1 VAGAGCYDP
10 YVSKKPALGRGLS
23 ALIPSA
29 RPGRETG
36 GARTVPLALLDAN
49 RRQPRRRFDDDGLA
63 ELARSIAKTGILQP
77 VLVTREGERYRILA
91 GERRVRAA
99 RIAGLTDVPV
109 VVREGVADRD
119 HLLLAL
125 VENVQRRD
133 LTALEEAEAYRH
145 LREDFGLTQE
155 DVAERVGKDRATVAN
170 ALRLL
175 KLPASVR
182 EALDDGALTAG
193 HARAL
198 LALASAGDQE
208 ALAKEIA
215 RRGLSVRAVEARVA
229 ALARGGAAKRRR
241 RAVDADTRDAEVRLG
256 RALGTKVEIRR
267 KKRGGEVRIA
277 FYSEEELIGLF
288 EKLSG
293 GGAA

>member
-1 VAGAGCYDP
+1 M
-10 YVSKKPALGRGLS
+10 SRKPALGRGLS
-23 ALIPSA
+23 ALIPTA
-29 RPGRETG
+29 KPGREAG
-36 GARTVPLALLDAN
+36 GPRSLPLALLDVN
-49 RRQPRRRFDDDGLA
+49 RRQPRRKFDDEGIA

-99 RIAGLTDVPV
+99 RLAGLVEVPV
-109 VVREGVADRD
+109 FLREGVADRD

-133 LTALEEAEAYRH
+133 LTPLEEAEAYRH

-175 KLPASVR
+175 KLPVSVR
-182 EALDDGALTAG
+182 EALDAGALMAG

-198 LALASAGDQE
+198 LGLSSAADQE
-208 ALAKEIA
+208 ALAKEIV
-215 RRGLSVRAVEARVA
+215 RRGLPVRAVEARVA
-229 ALARGGAAKRRR
+229 ALAKGAAARRKRVRT
-241 RAVDADTRDAEVRLG
+241 VDADTRDAEVRLA

-288 EKLSG
+288 ERLSG
-293 GGAA
+293 GDGT

>member
-1 VAGAGCYDP
+1 MAR
-10 YVSKKPALGRGLS
+10 KTALGKGLA

-29 RPGRETG
+29 RPEREG
-36 GARTVPLALLDAN
+36 GAPRLLPLSLLDAN
-49 RRQPRRRFDDDGLA
+49 LRQPRRRFDDDGIA

-99 RIAGLTDVPV
+99 RKAGLLEVPV
-109 VVREGVADRD
+109 LVREGVAERD

-145 LREDFGLTQE
+145 LKDDFSLTQE

-170 ALRLL
+170 SLRLL
-175 KLPASVR
+175 KLAAPVR
-182 EALDDGALTAG
+182 EALENGEITAG

-198 LALASAGDQE
+198 LGLSSAGDQE
-208 ALAKEIA
+208 SLAKEIA
-215 RRGLSVRAVEARVA
+215 RRGLSVRAVELRVQ
-229 ALARGGAAKRRR
+229 ALAKGGAKKRKLRS
-241 RAVDADTRDAEVRLG
+241 VDADTRDAELRLG
-256 RALGTKVEIRR
+256 RALGTRVEIRR
-267 KKRGGEVRIA
+267 KKRSGEVRIA

-288 EKLSG
+288 ERLTG
-293 GGAA
+293 GGGR

>member
-1 VAGAGCYDP
+1 MRLLRFTAMP
-10 YVSKKPALGRGLS
+10 KKPALGRGLS
-23 ALIPSA
+23 ALIPSS
-29 RPGRETG
+29 RPERETG
-36 GARTVPLALLDAN
+36 PRTVPLALLDAN

-63 ELARSIAKTGILQP
+63 ELARSIGKTGILQP
-77 VLVTREGERYRILA
+77 VLVTREGDRYRILA

-99 RIAGLTDVPV
+99 RIAGLAEVPV
-109 VVREGVADRD
+109 VVREGVQDRD

-145 LREDFGLTQE
+145 LREDFALTQE

-182 EALDDGALTAG
+182 EALESGALTAG
-193 HARAL
+193 HARPL
-198 LALASAGDQE
+198 LALPSAADQE

-229 ALARGGAAKRRR
+229 ALLKGSTGKRRKGR
-241 RAVDADTRDAEVRLG
+241 SVDAETRDAEVRLG

-288 EKLSG
+288 ERLSG

>member
-1 VAGAGCYDP
+1 M
-10 YVSKKPALGRGLS
+10 SRKPALGRGLS
-23 ALIPSA
+23 ALIPTA
-29 RPGRETG
+29 KPGRES
-36 GARTVPLALLDAN
+36 GAPRTLPLALLDAN
-49 RRQPRRRFDDDGLA
+49 RRQPRRKFDDEGIT

-99 RIAGLTDVPV
+99 RQAGLLEVPV
-109 VVREGVADRD
+109 FVREGVADRD

-175 KLPASVR
+175 KLAAPVR
-182 EALDDGALTAG
+182 EALEGGQLTAG

-198 LALASAGDQE
+198 LALSSAADQE
-208 ALAKEIA
+208 ALAREIV
-215 RRGLSVRAVEARVA
+215 RRGLSVRAAEARVA
-229 ALARGGAAKRRR
+229 ALGKGAGGRKKKT
-241 RAVDADTRDAEVRLG
+241 RAVDADTRDAEVRLA

-267 KKRGGEVRIA
+267 RKRGGEVRIA

-288 EKLSG
+288 ERLSG
-293 GGAA
+293 GDGT

>member
-1 VAGAGCYDP
+1 
-10 YVSKKPALGRGLS
+10 VSKKRALGRGLS
-23 ALIPSA
+23 ALIPSG
-29 RPGRETG
+29 RPERETVG
-36 GARTVPLALLDAN
+36 TRTVPLALLDAN
-49 RRQPRRRFDDDGLA
+49 RRQPRRRFDDEGLA

-77 VLVTREGERYRILA
+77 VLVTREGDRYRILA

-99 RIAGLTDVPV
+99 RLAGLAEVPV
-109 VVREGVADRD
+109 FLREGVADRD

-133 LTALEEAEAYRH
+133 LTPLEEAGAYRH
-145 LREDFGLTQE
+145 LRDDFGLTQE

-175 KLPASVR
+175 KLPAAVR
-182 EALDDGALTAG
+182 EALERGALTAG

-198 LALASAGDQE
+198 LALPSAADQE
-208 ALAKEIA
+208 ALAKEIE

-229 ALARGGAAKRRR
+229 SLSKGDAAGGKKR

-288 EKLSG
+288 ERLSG

>member
-1 VAGAGCYDP
+1 MRLLRFAAMP
-10 YVSKKPALGRGLS
+10 KKPALGRGLS
-23 ALIPSA
+23 ALIPTS
-29 RPGRETG
+29 RPQRETG
-36 GARTVPLALLDAN
+36 GPRTVPVALLDAN
-49 RRQPRRRFDDDGLA
+49 RRQPRRRFDDDGLD

-99 RIAGLTDVPV
+99 RLAGLAEVPV
-109 VVREGVADRD
+109 LVREGVQDRD

-155 DVAERVGKDRATVAN
+155 GVAERVGKDRATVAN

-175 KLPASVR
+175 KLPATVR
-182 EALDDGALTAG
+182 EALESGALTAG

-198 LALASAGDQE
+198 LALSSAEDQE
-208 ALAKEIA
+208 VLAREIA

-229 ALARGGAAKRRR
+229 ALVKGGAAKRKKT

-256 RALGTKVEIRR
+256 RALGTRVEIRR

-288 EKLSG
+288 ERMTG

>member
-1 VAGAGCYDP
+1 M
-10 YVSKKPALGRGLS
+10 SRKPALGRGLS
-23 ALIPSA
+23 ALIPTA
-29 RPGRETG
+29 KPGREAG
-36 GARTVPLALLDAN
+36 GLRSVPLALLDAN
-49 RRQPRRRFDDDGLA
+49 KRQPRRRFDDDGLA
-63 ELARSIAKTGILQP
+63 ELSRSIAKTGILQP

-99 RIAGLTDVPV
+99 RLAGLSEVPV

-125 VENVQRRD
+125 VENLQRRD
-133 LTALEEAEAYRH
+133 LTVLEEAEAYRH
-145 LREDFGLTQE
+145 LREDFGLTQ
-155 DVAERVGKDRATVAN
+155 DDIAERVGKDRATIAN

-175 KLPASVR
+175 KLAGPVR
-182 EALDDGALTAG
+182 EALENGEITAG

-198 LALASAGDQE
+198 LALSSAADQE
-208 ALAKEIA
+208 SLAKEIV
-215 RRGLSVRAVEARVA
+215 RRGLNVRAVEARVA
-229 ALARGGAAKRRR
+229 ALAKGGGAKKKRT
-241 RAVDADTRDAEVRLG
+241 RAVDADTRDAELRLG

-277 FYSEEELIGLF
+277 FYSEDELIGLF

-293 GGAA
+293 GGDA

>member
-1 VAGAGCYDP
+1 M
-10 YVSKKPALGRGLS
+10 SKKPALGRGLS
-23 ALIPSA
+23 ALIPTA
-29 RPGRETG
+29 RPEREG
-36 GARTVPLALLDAN
+36 GGPRTVPLSLLDAN
-49 RRQPRRRFDDDGLA
+49 LRQPRRRFDDDGIA

-77 VLVTREGERYRILA
+77 VLVTREGDRYRILA

-99 RIAGLTDVPV
+99 RQAGLTEVPV
-109 VVREGVADRD
+109 VVREGVTDRD

-125 VENVQRRD
+125 IENVQRRD
-133 LTALEEAEAYRH
+133 LTVLEEAEAYRH

-155 DVAERVGKDRATVAN
+155 DVAERVGKDRTTIAN

-182 EALDDGALTAG
+182 EALESGALTAG

-198 LALASAGDQE
+198 LALSSSADQE
-208 ALAKEIA
+208 SLAKEIA
-215 RRGLSVRAVEARVA
+215 RRGLSVRAVEARVT
-229 ALARGGAAKRRR
+229 ALAKGGSKKRKTRT
-241 RAVDADTRDAEVRLG
+241 VDADTRDAELRLA

-288 EKLSG
+288 EKLAG
-293 GGAA
+293 GGGR